1 MLPVVFPKDKF
12 ITRSRELGEEEK
24 EEEEERNHR
33 DSERGRGKEEY

>member
-24 EEEEERNHR
+24 EEEERNHR